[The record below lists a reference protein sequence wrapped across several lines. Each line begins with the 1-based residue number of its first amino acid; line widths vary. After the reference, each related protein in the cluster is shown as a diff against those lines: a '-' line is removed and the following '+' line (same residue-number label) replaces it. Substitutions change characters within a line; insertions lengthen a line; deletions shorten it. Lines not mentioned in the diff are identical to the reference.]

1 MPLSNDSNESH
12 HDWTPCTWEAFWSR
26 MSEQQWQG
34 DTQGVSLSSRHYTNV
49 QLEVSSP
56 DLFLPLSAFWKISVS
71 AEDLRDTLRGQV
83 VLLRLCLHSNGWI
96 KKNGPEL
103 LRYNKLPS
111 PVHQPD
117 FYHYDKT
124 TQGNDFKGEKRL
136 IWAESFRASS
146 SQSGRLVAV
155 WSVARQKHHRG
166 GKLLTLGQPESRES
180 RLQDGSFQR
189 IPQWIY

>member
-12 HDWTPCTWEAFWSR
+12 HDWTPCTWEAFQSR

-34 DTQGVSLSSRHYTNV
+34 DPRESLCSAGHYRNV
-49 QLEVSSP
+49 GLEVSSP

-96 KKNGPEL
+96 KGKGPEL
-103 LRYNKLPS
+103 PRYSKLPS
-111 PVHQPD
+111 PMHLPD

-124 TQGNDFKGEKRL
+124 TQGNDFKGEKGL
-136 IWAESFRASS
+136 IWAESFRASRP
-146 SQSGRLVAV
+146 QSGRLVAV

-180 RLQDGSFQR
+180 RLQDGSFLR
-189 IPQWIY
+189 IPQ